1 MRTFITTIFLAFSVL
16 FAHADIISGRVI
28 DADTKETLPGATVQY
43 MKQINETSYSGS
55 TVIADSLGR
64 FTFYTDGRVDL
75 EVSMLGYYSKKKKV
89 MALSDS
95 RKDTLNIGAIE
106 LKMSSQMLQMV
117 EVTGHARRFT
127 MHGDTIVFNPSAF
140 RLQEGAR
147 LDELIQQLP
156 GVEVDAEG
164 KLWWNGKPIRLTMG
178 GENLFGGNDLVS
190 QLPAEAVQNI
200 KAYNKASELKE
211 HTGND
216 DGEEDM
222 VLDLTIKP
230 GFLDRWY
237 GDATAGYRTRD
248 HYEADVQ
255 LNRLSTNDPIM
266 VFGDANNISK
276 RHRRYQNQY
285 MMSSGYG
292 FGQEQGISGGY
303 QHNWSREQGSKTLNS
318 YYSVSGGLAHD
329 DRWKSSGSETVN
341 YFPGEAQ
348 SYSKTTGFDRNH
360 ELNPTILGMMRWRP
374 DSTNM
379 FFLWAQLEYNNNRSI
394 NRRETEQSM
403 GSEDGYT
410 PTTRQQV
417 NTLNR
422 GHETKLIATGDWTHF
437 FKDGSLKIAGRLNYS
452 DSKNKQ
458 WTDRTITDYQSD
470 VSSSLSQYAVEP
482 SSKYGINGSITYQ
495 HWLTKQ
501 WMLNM
506 DYQLN
511 YNNIRIDRDFITDGI
526 ADAANSFSN
535 RYHITGHT
543 VTAGSTFNIGSVQ
556 LVPSAVLNWN
566 REHQDYTR
574 ALLDTTA
581 IRNSFKVE
589 PSFKVTWKVRKTQS
603 IELNYSL
610 KTMRPELLQTIGYR
624 DMSDPLFIIEGNPFL
639 KDSHTNE
646 FQMSYKAVIPSRQLS
661 IGFNTKYN
669 TSDYGNVTALSYDP
683 ATNVYTSR
691 PESVPGSRTW
701 EVNLNYDHG
710 LGNYFRL
717 QNDLKMTGGKYY
729 GFLTMLPAHE
739 ERILNRQTSVHPKDK
754 LAVLFDHNWIKATV
768 FAELNADRLRFSQ
781 SQSQNTTLWNNNYG
795 MLFEA
800 NYRNFVFSTG
810 LTEYMRRGYASSGMN
825 RDCLLWGASIT
836 WKVLKNKGNITLRA
850 EDILN
855 QDDERWSSQTAYQ
868 QTNQWQ
874 DTFHHFIGISF
885 TYHLDAKKKEKTN

>member
-1 MRTFITTIFLAFSVL
+1 MSVL
-16 FAHADIISGRVI
+16 SVHADIIRGRII

-43 MKQINETSYSGS
+43 MKQIGEGRYSGN

-64 FTFYTDGRVDL
+64 FTFYNDGRVEL
-75 EVSMLGYYSKKKKV
+75 TVSMLGYYSKKKNV

-95 RKDTLNIGAIE
+95 RRDTLDIGAIE

-140 RLQEGAR
+140 KLQEGAR
-147 LDELIQQLP
+147 LDELIKQLP
-156 GVEVDAEG
+156 GIETDDNG

-178 GENLFGGNDLVS
+178 GESLFGGNDLVS

-211 HTGND
+211 HTGKD

-222 VLDLTIKP
+222 VLDLTIKL

-237 GDATAGYRTRD
+237 GDATVGYRTRD
-248 HYEADVQ
+248 HYEADVL
-255 LNRLSTNDPIM
+255 LNRLSTSDPVM
-266 VFGDANNISK
+266 VFGDANNVAK
-276 RHRRYQNQY
+276 QHRRYQGQY
-285 MMSSGYG
+285 TLNSGNG
-292 FGQEQGISGGY
+292 LGQEQGISGGY
-303 QHNWSREQGSKTLNS
+303 QHNWSREQGKETLKS

-329 DRWKSSGSETVN
+329 DRWKSSGKETEN

-348 SYSKTTGFDRNH
+348 SYNKTTGFDRSH
-360 ELNPTILGMMRWRP
+360 LLSPKILGMIRWRP
-374 DSTNM
+374 DTANT
-379 FFLWAQLEYNNNRSI
+379 FFLWAQIEYNNDRSI
-394 NRRETEQSM
+394 NRQETEQLVDS
-403 GSEDGYT
+403 GYGYV
-410 PTTRQQV
+410 PTV
-417 NTLNR
+417 NQHVNALSR
-422 GHETKLIATGDWTHF
+422 GNDTKLNASGNWTHF
-437 FKDGSLKIAGRLNYS
+437 FKDGSFKIGGGLNYT
-452 DSKNKQ
+452 DSKSKQ
-458 WTDRTITDYQSD
+458 WTDRTITDHESD
-470 VSSSLSQYAVEP
+470 LSSVLSQYAVEP
-482 SSKYGINGSITYQ
+482 SSKFILVSHMTYQ

-506 DYQLN
+506 DYKLD
-511 YNNIRIDRDFITDGI
+511 YSNNRIDCDFTTNGIT
-526 ADAANSFSN
+526 DAANSFNN
-535 RYHITGHT
+535 RYHSTCHT
-543 VTAGSTFNIGSVQ
+543 VTAGSTFNIGQVQ
-556 LVPSAVLNWN
+556 LVPSAALNWN
-566 REHQDYTR
+566 HEHQDYTR

-581 IRNSFKVE
+581 IRNSFKIE
-589 PSFKVTWKVRKTQS
+589 PSFKFSWKVYKS
-603 IELNYSL
+603 MNIELNYSY

-624 DMSDPLFIIEGNPFL
+624 DLSDPLFITEGNPRL
-639 KDSHTNE
+639 KDSHSNE
-646 FQMSYKAVIPSRQLS
+646 FQMSYKAVIPNRQLS
-661 IGFNTKYN
+661 IGFNAKYS
-669 TSDYGNVTALSYDP
+669 TTDGATVQALSYDP

-691 PESVPGSRTW
+691 PESVPSSRTW
-701 EVNLNYDHG
+701 EVNLDYDHG

-729 GFLTMLPAHE
+729 GFLTMLPTHE

-754 LAVLFDHNWIKATV
+754 LSVSFDHNWIKASV
-768 FAELNADRLRFSQ
+768 FAEINADRLRFSQ

-810 LTEYMRRGYASSGMN
+810 LTEFMRRGYASSGMN
-825 RDCLLWGASIT
+825 RDRLLWDASVT

-868 QTNQWQ
+868 QINEWQ
-874 DTFHHFIGISF
+874 DTLHHYIGISF
-885 TYHLDAKKKEKTN
+885 TYHLDAKKKEKAN

>member
-1 MRTFITTIFLAFSVL
+1 MRAFVITILLAFSVL
-16 FAHADIISGRVI
+16 FAHADIISGQVI

-43 MKQINETSYSGS
+43 LQQITETSYSGS

-64 FTFYTDGRVDL
+64 FTFFTDGRVAL
-75 EVSMLGYYSKKKKV
+75 EVSMLGYYNKKKNV

-95 RKDTLNIGAIE
+95 RKDTLNIGSIE

-117 EVTGHARRFT
+117 EVTGHAKRFT

-147 LDELIQQLP
+147 LDELIKQLP
-156 GVEVDAEG
+156 GVEADAEG

-178 GENLFGGNDLVS
+178 GESLFGGNDLVS

-216 DGEEDM
+216 DGNEDM

-255 LNRLSTNDPIM
+255 LNRLSTSDPVM
-266 VFGDANNISK
+266 VFGDANNVAK
-276 RHRRYQNQY
+276 RHRRYQGQSVL
-285 MMSSGYG
+285 SSGNG

-303 QHNWSREQGSKTLNS
+303 QHNWSREQGNKTLNS

-329 DRWKSSGSETVN
+329 DRWKSSGRETEN

-348 SYSKTTGFDRNH
+348 SYSKTTGFDRSH

-379 FFLWAQLEYNNNRSI
+379 IFLWTQLEYKNNRSMS
-394 NRRETEQSM
+394 RQDTEQSIDS
-403 GSEDGYT
+403 GYGYT
-410 PTTRQQV
+410 PTINQHV
-417 NTLNR
+417 GNLSR
-422 GHETKLIATGDWTHF
+422 GHQTEIRTSGSWTHF
-437 FKDGSLKIAGRLNYS
+437 FKDGSIKIGGGLNYT
-452 DSKNKQ
+452 DSKSKQ
-458 WTDRTITDYQSD
+458 WIDRTITDYQGD
-470 VSSSLSQYAVEP
+470 NSSVLSQYAVEP
-482 SSKYGINGSITYQ
+482 SSKLLLMPSITYE
-495 HWLTKQ
+495 HWLTKH
-501 WMLNM
+501 WMFNM
-506 DYQLN
+506 EYRLD
-511 YNNIRIDRDFITDGI
+511 YNNNRIDRDFTTDGI

-535 RYHITGHT
+535 RYHNIGHT
-543 VTAGSTFNIGSVQ
+543 VTAGSTINIGQVQ
-556 LVPSAVLNWN
+556 LMPSAALNWN
-566 REHQDYTR
+566 REHQDYAR

-581 IRNSFKVE
+581 IRNSFKIE

-603 IELNYSL
+603 IELNYSY
-610 KTMRPELLQTIGYR
+610 KTMRPALLQTIGYR
-624 DMSDPLFIIEGNPFL
+624 DLSDPLFITEGNPFL
-639 KDSHTNE
+639 KDSHTNQ
-646 FQMSYKAVIPSRQLS
+646 FQMSYKAVLPSHQLS
-661 IGFNTKYN
+661 IGFNAKYSTTDHN
-669 TSDYGNVTALSYDP
+669 NVSALSYDP

-691 PESVPGSRTW
+691 PESVPGSGTW

-717 QNDLKMTGGKYY
+717 QNDLKMMGGRYY
-729 GFLTMLPAHE
+729 GYLTMLPTHG
-739 ERILNRQTSVHPKDK
+739 ERILNRQTSIHPKDK
-754 LAVLFDHNWIKATV
+754 LIVSFDHNWIKASL

-795 MLFEA
+795 MSFEA

-810 LTEYMRRGYASSGMN
+810 LTEYMQRGYASSDMN
-825 RDCLLWGASIT
+825 RDNLLWGVSIT
-836 WKVLKNKGNITLRA
+836 WKVLKNKGNVKLFA

-855 QDDERWSSQTAYQ
+855 QDDWRWSSQSAYQ
-868 QTNQWQ
+868 QTSEWQ
-874 DTFHHFIGISF
+874 DTLHHYIGISF
-885 TYHLDAKKKEKTN
+885 TYHLDAKKKE

>member
-1 MRTFITTIFLAFSVL
+1 MRVFVTTILLIFSDL
-16 FAHADIISGRVI
+16 FAYSDIISGQVI

-43 MKQINETSYSGS
+43 MKQISETSYSGS

-64 FTFYTDGRVDL
+64 FTFYTDGRVAL
-75 EVSMLGYYSKKKKV
+75 EVSMLGYYNKKKNV

-147 LDELIQQLP
+147 LDELIKQLP

-211 HTGND
+211 HTGKE

-255 LNRLSTNDPIM
+255 LNRLSTNDPVM
-266 VFGDANNISK
+266 VFGDANNVAK

-285 MMSSGYG
+285 TLSSGFG
-292 FGQEQGISGGY
+292 LGQEQGISGGY

-329 DRWKSSGSETVN
+329 DRWKNSGSETEN

-348 SYSKTTGFDRNH
+348 SCSKTSGFDRSH
-360 ELNPTILGMMRWRP
+360 SLNPLILGMMRWRP

-379 FFLWAQLEYNNNRSI
+379 FFLWAQLEYDNNRSI
-394 NRRETEQSM
+394 NRRETEQSVDS
-403 GSEDGYT
+403 GHGYT
-410 PTTRQQV
+410 PTV
-417 NTLNR
+417 NQHVNSLNR

-437 FKDGSLKIAGRLNYS
+437 FKNGSLKIAGRLNYS
-452 DSKNKQ
+452 DSKSKE

-470 VSSSLSQYAVEP
+470 FSSSLSQYAVEP
-482 SSKYGINGSITYQ
+482 ASKFGFNNRIAYQ
-495 HWLTKQ
+495 HWLTKH

-506 DYQLN
+506 DYQLD
-511 YNNIRIDRDFITDGI
+511 YNNIRIDREFTTDGI
-526 ADAANSFSN
+526 ADVANSFNN
-535 RYHITGHT
+535 RYHNTGHT
-543 VTAGSTFNIGSVQ
+543 VTAGSTFNVGPVQ
-556 LVPSAVLNWN
+556 LMPMAALNWN

-574 ALLDTTA
+574 AMLDTTA

-589 PSFKVTWKVRKTQS
+589 PSFKVSWKVNKGMN
-603 IELNYSL
+603 IELNYSY

-624 DMSDPLFIIEGNPFL
+624 DLSDPLFITEGNPFL
-639 KDSHTNE
+639 KDSHSNE

-661 IGFNTKYN
+661 IGFNAKYN
-669 TSDYGNVTALSYDP
+669 TTDHANVQALSYDP

-717 QNDLKMTGGKYY
+717 QNDFKMIGGKYY

-754 LAVLFDHNWIKATV
+754 LAVLFDHNWIKASV

-795 MLFEA
+795 MEFEA

-810 LTEYMRRGYASSGMN
+810 LTEFMRRGYASSGMN
-825 RDCLLWGASIT
+825 RDCLLWGASVT
-836 WKVLKNKGNITLRA
+836 WKILKNKGNVKLFA

-855 QDDERWSSQTAYQ
+855 QDDWRWSSQTAYQ
-868 QTNQWQ
+868 QTNEWQ
-874 DTFHHFIGISF
+874 DTLHHYIGISF
-885 TYHLDAKKKEKTN
+885 TYHLDAKKKEKTD

>member
-1 MRTFITTIFLAFSVL
+1 MRTLITTILLVFSVL
-16 FAHADIISGRVI
+16 FAYADIISGRVI
-28 DADTKETLPGATVQY
+28 DTDTKETLPGATVQY
-43 MKQINETSYSGS
+43 MKQISETSYSGN

-64 FTFYTDGRVDL
+64 FSFYTDGRVEL
-75 EVSMLGYYSKKKKV
+75 TVSMLGYYSKKKNV
-89 MALSDS
+89 MSLSDS
-95 RKDTLNIGAIE
+95 RKDTLDIGAIE

-117 EVTGHARRFT
+117 EVTGHAKRFT

-147 LDELIQQLP
+147 LDELIKQLP

-178 GENLFGGNDLVS
+178 GESLFGGNDLVS

-211 HTGND
+211 HTGKD

-255 LNRLSTNDPIM
+255 LNRLSKNDPIM
-266 VFGDANNISK
+266 VFGDANNVAK
-276 RHRRYQNQY
+276 RHRKYQGQY
-285 MMSSGYG
+285 TLNSGNG
-292 FGQEQGISGGY
+292 LGQEQGISGGY
-303 QHNWSREQGSKTLNS
+303 QHNWTREQGYKTLKS
-318 YYSVSGGLAHD
+318 YYSISGGLAHD
-329 DRWKSSGSETVN
+329 DKWKSSGSETEN

-348 SYSKTTGFDRNH
+348 SYNKTTGFDRSH
-360 ELNPTILGMMRWRP
+360 SLNPLILGMMRWRP

-379 FFLWAQLEYNNNRSI
+379 FFLWAQLEYDNNRSI
-394 NRRETEQSM
+394 NRRETEQSVDS
-403 GSEDGYT
+403 GNGYV
-410 PTTRQQV
+410 PIIKQQV

-422 GHETKLIATGDWTHF
+422 GHETKIYANGNWTHF
-437 FKDGSLKIAGRLNYS
+437 IKDGSLTLASGLSYNDRKS
-452 DSKNKQ
+452 KQ
-458 WTDRTITDYQSD
+458 WIDRTITDYLGNN
-470 VSSSLSQYAVEP
+470 SSALSQYAIEP
-482 SSKYGINGSITYQ
+482 SSTFSINGSMLYQ
-495 HWLTKQ
+495 QWLTKQ
-501 WMLNM
+501 MMLNM
-506 DYQLN
+506 SYRLDHIN
-511 YNNIRIDRDFITDGI
+511 YRIDRDFTTDGV
-526 ADAANSFSN
+526 ADAANSFNN
-535 RYHITGHT
+535 RYHSTGHT
-543 VTAGSTFNIGSVQ
+543 VTAGSTFNLGQVQ
-556 LVPSAVLNWN
+556 LMPTAVLNWN

-574 ALLDTTA
+574 AMLDTTT

-589 PSFKVTWKVRKTQS
+589 PSFKVSWKLNKGMN
-603 IELNYSL
+603 IELNYSY

-624 DMSDPLFIIEGNPFL
+624 DLSDPLFITEGNPFL

-646 FQMSYKAVIPSRQLS
+646 FQVSYKAVIPSRQLS
-661 IGFNTKYN
+661 IGFNAMYSTA
-669 TSDYGNVTALSYDP
+669 DHGNVQALSYDP
-683 ATNVYTSR
+683 ATSVYTSR

-754 LAVLFDHNWIKATV
+754 LTVSFDHNWIKASV
-768 FAELNADRLRFSQ
+768 FAELNADRLRFSR

-795 MLFEA
+795 MQFEA

-825 RDCLLWGASIT
+825 RDNLLWGASIT
-836 WKVLKNKGNITLRA
+836 WKVLKNKGNITLCA

-868 QTNQWQ
+868 QTNEWQ
-874 DTFHHFIGISF
+874 DTLHHFIGISF
-885 TYHLDAKKKEKTN
+885 TYHLDAKKKEN

>member
-1 MRTFITTIFLAFSVL
+1 MRVFVTTILLAFSVL

-28 DADTKETLPGATVQY
+28 DVDTKETLPGATVQY
-43 MKQINETSYSGS
+43 MQQINSTSYSGN

-64 FTFYTDGRVDL
+64 FSFYTNGRVEL
-75 EVSMLGYYSKKKKV
+75 TVSMLGYYNKKKNT
-89 MALSDS
+89 MALTDS
-95 RKDTLNIGAIE
+95 RKDTLDIGTIE

-117 EVTGHARRFT
+117 EVTGHAKRFT

-147 LDELIQQLP
+147 LDELIKQLP
-156 GVEVDAEG
+156 GVEADAEG

-178 GENLFGGNDLVS
+178 GESLFGGNDLVS

-248 HYEADVQ
+248 HYEAEVQ
-255 LNRLSTNDPIM
+255 MNRLSTNDPVM
-266 VFGDANNISK
+266 VFGDANNVAK
-276 RHRRYQNQY
+276 RHRRYQGQY
-285 MMSSGYG
+285 TLNSGYG
-292 FGQEQGISGGY
+292 LGQEQGVSGGY
-303 QHNWSREQGSKTLNS
+303 QHNWSREQGDKTLNS

-329 DRWKSSGSETVN
+329 DRWKSSGKETEN

-348 SYSKTTGFDRNH
+348 SYSKTTGFDRSH
-360 ELNPTILGMMRWRP
+360 ELNPTILGMMRWRL
-374 DSTNM
+374 DSTNTI
-379 FFLWAQLEYNNNRSI
+379 FLWTQLEYNNNRSMS
-394 NRRETEQSM
+394 RQDTEQSVDS
-403 GSEDGYT
+403 GYGYT
-410 PTTRQQV
+410 PTINQHV

-422 GHETKLIATGDWTHF
+422 GHETKLIAIGDWTHF
-437 FKDGSLKIAGRLNYS
+437 FKNGSLKIAGRLNYS
-452 DSKNKQ
+452 DSKSKQ
-458 WTDRTITDYQSD
+458 WTDRTITDYQGD
-470 VSSSLSQYAVEP
+470 FSSSLSQYAVEP
-482 SSKYGINGSITYQ
+482 SSKFGINSRMAYQ

-506 DYQLN
+506 DYRLD
-511 YNNIRIDRDFITDGI
+511 YNNIWIDRDFMTDGI

-535 RYHITGHT
+535 RYHSTGHT
-543 VTAGSTFNIGSVQ
+543 ITAGSTFNIGLVQ
-556 LVPSAVLNWN
+556 LLPSAVLNWN

-574 ALLDTTA
+574 AMLDTTA
-581 IRNSFKVE
+581 IRNSFKIE
-589 PSFKVTWKVRKTQS
+589 PSFKFSWKVNKGMN
-603 IELNYSL
+603 IELNYSY
-610 KTMRPELLQTIGYR
+610 KTTRPELLQTIGYR
-624 DMSDPLFIIEGNPFL
+624 DLSDPLFITEGNPSL
-639 KDSHTNE
+639 KDCHTNE

-661 IGFNTKYN
+661 IGFNAKYSA
-669 TSDYGNVTALSYDP
+669 SDYGNVTALSYDP

-710 LGNYFRL
+710 LGNFFRL

-729 GFLTMLPAHE
+729 GFLTMLPTHE

-754 LAVLFDHNWIKATV
+754 LAVLFDHNWIKASV

-795 MLFEA
+795 MEFEA
-800 NYRNFVFSTG
+800 NYSNFVFSTG
-810 LTEYMRRGYASSGMN
+810 LTEFMRRGYASSGMN

-836 WKVLKNKGNITLRA
+836 WKVLKNKGNVKLFA

-855 QDDERWSSQTAYQ
+855 QDDWRWSSQTAYQ
-868 QTNQWQ
+868 QTNEWQ
-874 DTFHHFIGISF
+874 DTMHHFIGVSF
-885 TYHLDAKKKEKTN
+885 TYHLDAKKKEQ

>member
-1 MRTFITTIFLAFSVL
+1 MKYLIATILLVFSVL
-16 FAHADIISGRVI
+16 FIKADIISGRVI

-64 FTFYTDGRVDL
+64 FTFFTDGRVEL
-75 EVSMLGYYSKKKKV
+75 EVSMLGYYSKKKNV

-117 EVTGHARRFT
+117 EVTGHAKRFT

-147 LDELIQQLP
+147 LDELIKQLP
-156 GVEVDAEG
+156 GVEVDANG

-211 HTGND
+211 HTGKD
-216 DGEEDM
+216 DGGEDM

-255 LNRLSTNDPIM
+255 LNRLSKNDPVM
-266 VFGDANNISK
+266 VFGDANNVAK
-276 RHRRYQNQY
+276 RHRRYKGQY
-285 MMSSGYG
+285 TMSSGFG
-292 FGQEQGISGGY
+292 LGQEQGISGGY
-303 QHNWSREQGSKTLNS
+303 QHNWSREQGNKPLKS
-318 YYSVSGGLAHD
+318 YYSISGGLAHD
-329 DRWKSSGSETVN
+329 DRWKNSGKETEN

-348 SYSKTTGFDRNH
+348 SYNKTTGFDRSH
-360 ELNPTILGMMRWRP
+360 SLNPTILGMMRWRP
-374 DSTNM
+374 DTTNM
-379 FFLWAQLEYNNNRSI
+379 FFLWAQLEYDNNRSI
-394 NRRETEQSM
+394 NRRQIEQSVDS
-403 GSEDGYT
+403 GNGYT
-410 PTTRQQV
+410 PTVSQHV

-422 GHETKLIATGDWTHF
+422 GHETKLITTGDWTHF
-437 FKDGSLKIAGRLNYS
+437 FRDGSLKIAGRLNYA
-452 DSKNKQ
+452 DSKSKQ
-458 WTDRTITDYQSD
+458 WTERAISDYQSD
-470 VSSSLSQYAVEP
+470 YSSMLSQYAIEP
-482 SSKYGINGSITYQ
+482 SSKFGLNGSMTYQ

-506 DYQLN
+506 DYQLD
-511 YNNIRIDRDFITDGI
+511 YNNIRTDREFSTNGM
-526 ADAANSFSN
+526 ADAANSFRN
-535 RYHITGHT
+535 RYHSTIHT
-543 VTAGSTFNIGSVQ
+543 VTAGSTFNIGQVQ
-556 LVPSAVLNWN
+556 LLPSAVLNWA

-581 IRNSFKVE
+581 VRNRFKVE
-589 PSFKVTWKVRKTQS
+589 PALKVSWKVNS
-603 IELNYSL
+603 SMNVELNYSY
-610 KTMRPELLQTIGYR
+610 KTTRPELLQTIGYR
-624 DMSDPLFIIEGNPFL
+624 DLSDPLFISEGNPDL

-646 FQMSYKAVIPSRQLS
+646 FQLAYKAVITNRQLS
-661 IGFNTKYN
+661 IGFNAKYS
-669 TSDYGNVTALSYDP
+669 TSDHSNITALSYDP

-717 QNDLKMTGGKYY
+717 QNDLKVTGGKYY
-729 GFLTMLPAHE
+729 GFLTMLPSHD

-754 LAVLFDHNWIKATV
+754 LTVSFDHNWIKAAV

-781 SQSQNTTLWNNNYG
+781 SPIQNTTLWNNNYG
-795 MLFEA
+795 MEFEA
-800 NYRNFVFSTG
+800 NYRNFVFTTG
-810 LTEYMRRGYASSGMN
+810 LTEYMRRGYISSGMN
-825 RDCLLWGASIT
+825 RNSLLWGASIT
-836 WKVLKNKGNITLRA
+836 WKILKNKGQVRLFA

-855 QDDERWSSQTAYQ
+855 QDDYRWSSQTAYQ
-868 QTNQWQ
+868 QTNEWQ
-874 DTFHHFIGISF
+874 DTLHHYIGISF
-885 TYHLDAKKKEKTN
+885 TYHLDAKKKE

>member
-1 MRTFITTIFLAFSVL
+1 MRTFSTIILLAFSVL

-43 MKQINETSYSGS
+43 MKQISETSYSGN

-64 FTFYTDGRVDL
+64 FSFYTDGRVEL
-75 EVSMLGYYSKKKKV
+75 TVSMLGYYNKKKNV

-95 RKDTLNIGAIE
+95 RKDTLDIGAIE

-147 LDELIQQLP
+147 LDELIKQLP

-178 GENLFGGNDLVS
+178 GESLFGGNDLVS

-200 KAYNKASELKE
+200 KAYNKASELKQ
-211 HTGND
+211 HTGKD

-248 HYEADVQ
+248 HYEAEVQ
-255 LNRLSTNDPIM
+255 LNRLSTSDPVM
-266 VFGDANNISK
+266 VFGDANNVAK
-276 RHRRYQNQY
+276 RHRRYKNQY
-285 MMSSGYG
+285 TLSSGNG
-292 FGQEQGISGGY
+292 FGQEQGVSGGY

-329 DRWKSSGSETVN
+329 DLWKNSGSETEN

-348 SYSKTTGFDRNH
+348 SYSKTTGFDRSH
-360 ELNPTILGMMRWRP
+360 SLNPLILGMMRWRP
-374 DSTNM
+374 DTTNM
-379 FFLWAQLEYNNNRSI
+379 FFLWAQLEYDNNRSMS
-394 NRRETEQSM
+394 RQDTEQSVDS
-403 GSEDGYT
+403 GNGYI
-410 PTTRQQV
+410 PTINQHV

-437 FKDGSLKIAGRLNYS
+437 FKNGSLKIAGRLNYS
-452 DSKNKQ
+452 DSKSKQ
-458 WTDRTITDYQSD
+458 WADRTITDYQSD
-470 VSSSLSQYAVEP
+470 FSSSLSQYAVEP
-482 SSKYGINGSITYQ
+482 SSKYGINGSMTFQ
-495 HWLTKQ
+495 HWLTKY
-501 WMLNM
+501 WMLSM
-506 DYQLN
+506 DYRLD

-526 ADAANSFSN
+526 ADAVNSFRN
-535 RYHITGHT
+535 RYYNTGHT
-543 VTAGSTFNIGSVQ
+543 FTAGSTFNIGQVQ
-556 LVPSAVLNWN
+556 LRPTAALNWN
-566 REHQDYTR
+566 REHQDYAR
-574 ALLDTTA
+574 AMLDTTA
-581 IRNSFKVE
+581 VRSRFKIE
-589 PSFKVTWKVRKTQS
+589 PSFKFSWKVNKGMN

-624 DMSDPLFIIEGNPFL
+624 DLSDPLFITEGNPFL
-639 KDSHTNE
+639 KDNHTNE
-646 FQMSYKAVIPSRQLS
+646 FQVSYKAVIPSRQLS
-661 IGFNTKYN
+661 IGFNAKYN

-691 PESVPGSRTW
+691 SESVPGSRTW

-729 GFLTMLPAHE
+729 GFLTMLPTHE

-754 LAVLFDHNWIKATV
+754 LTVSFDHNWIKTSV

-781 SQSQNTTLWNNNYG
+781 SQNQNTTLWNSNYG

-800 NYRNFVFSTG
+800 NYRNFVFTTG
-810 LTEYMRRGYASSGMN
+810 LTEYMRRGYASNGMN
-825 RDCLLWGASIT
+825 RDNLLWGASIT
-836 WKVLKNKGNITLRA
+836 WKVLKNKGNVRLFA

-874 DTFHHFIGISF
+874 DTLHHYIGISF
-885 TYHLDAKKKEKTN
+885 TYHLDAKKKD